1 MKKKTKKEKI
11 LDIVEQLSEIYPHL
25 DRVLITDMENPKSI
39 IITSSE
45 VVDEVA
51 EEVGIDP
58 EDLEEYMD
66 RDDEDDDGEGHL
78 H

>member
-1 MKKKTKKEKI
+1 MKKKTKKERVI
-11 LDIVEQLSEIYPHL
+11 EIVEQLSEIYPEL
-25 DRVLITDMENPKSI
+25 DRVIITDLDNPKSI

-58 EDLEEYMD
+58 ADLEEYID
-66 RDDEDDDGEGHL
+66 RDDDDEGEGHL